1 MTEFN
6 ELKSTN
12 DYLVSELITAR
23 KTNDLMAE
31 HNRQLENLLI
41 KAIADLRAADEL
53 MNQLR
58 VSVDDLTDVVTNQIT
73 KMMKK

>member
-23 KTNDLMAE
+23 KTNDLMADT
-31 HNRQLENLLI
+31 NRRLENLLI

-58 VSVDDLTDVVTNQIT
+58 VSVDNLTDVLA
-73 KMMKK
+73 KKIKGLGL

>member
-31 HNRQLENLLI
+31 TNRRLENLLI
-41 KAIADLRAADEL
+41 RAIADLRAADEL

-58 VSVDDLTDVVTNQIT
+58 VSVDDLTDVLA
-73 KMMKK
+73 KKIKDLGL

>member
-31 HNRQLENLLI
+31 NNRRLENLLI

-58 VSVDDLTDVVTNQIT
+58 VSVDDLTDVLA
-73 KMMKK
+73 KKIKDLGL

>member
-31 HNRQLENLLI
+31 TNRRLENLLI
-41 KAIADLRAADEL
+41 RAIADLRAADEL

-58 VSVDDLTDVVTNQIT
+58 VSVDDLTDVLA
-73 KMMKK
+73 KKIKNLGL

>member
-31 HNRQLENLLI
+31 TNRRLENLLI
-41 KAIADLRAADEL
+41 RAIADLKAADEL

-58 VSVDDLTDVVTNQIT
+58 VSVDDLTDVLA
-73 KMMKK
+73 KKIKDLGL